1 MKLLKIR
8 TTRQESSNSVISLES
23 SSNHSARTTGSRSS
37 SSSARKSAGSILI
50 LGLDGAGKTTIL
62 YRFALNQSVD
72 TLPTLTSNKET
83 VALESETL
91 GGENTW
97 DLVDVGGSP
106 ALRHTWSTYARAV
119 DGIIYVVDSTA
130 EDRLSEA
137 GHCLRRLY
145 HREPLTLDDL
155 ASSSVESDN
164 TDFNRA
170 LSATKSLT
178 HAPSS
183 TPCATLDV
191 PLLLIVN
198 KKRLPRRRQARQGP
212 QGAGP
217 PRDGHQAGD
226 ADPVRGPHRRRRR
239 GGAQVADGRGA
250 LQPQRGQAEGER
262 RGETDRP
269 AEVEGKVGA
278 RQGGLRGRRAV
289 AKLTGLGSRL
299 AGVAP

>member
-198 KKRLPRRRQARQGP
+198 KKDSPGAVKPGKVLKALGLREMGIKQAMPIQCEGRTGD
-212 QGAGP
+212 GVEAGLKWLTDVVLFNRSEAKPKANAAGRPIVP
-217 PRDGHQAGD
+217 PR
-226 ADPVRGPHRRRRR
+226 
-239 GGAQVADGRGA
+239 
-250 LQPQRGQAEGER
+250 L
-262 RGETDRP
+262 
-269 AEVEGKVGA
+269 K
-278 RQGGLRGRRAV
+278 
-289 AKLTGLGSRL
+289 AKLGLVK
-299 AGVAP
+299 AD